1 MVSKTQRLY
10 LLSSPLS
17 TSLAKLYP
25 ELEVI
30 SCYPVVLA
38 SDSLACTTNLDL
50 SRLRTVER
58 DPLWRRHAP
67 ASA

>member
-1 MVSKTQRLY
+1 MVSKTYRLY
-10 LLSSPLS
+10 LLSSSLS
-17 TSLAKLYP
+17 TPLVKLYP
-25 ELEVI
+25 EQEVI
-30 SCYPVVLA
+30 SCYLVLA

-50 SRLRTVER
+50 SRLRTVEK